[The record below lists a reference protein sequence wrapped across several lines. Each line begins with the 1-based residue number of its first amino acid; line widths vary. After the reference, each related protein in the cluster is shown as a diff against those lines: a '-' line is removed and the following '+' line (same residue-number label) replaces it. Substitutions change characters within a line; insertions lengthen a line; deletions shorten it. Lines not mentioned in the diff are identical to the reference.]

1 MRKAA
6 EDVQEMKE
14 VLAKKEEQLAQAQ
27 QLSSDLL
34 ASITKSTAKAEK
46 KKAEITAIK
55 VLFIFY
61 FYDIQ
66 QTIIYFVCRINL
78 QSMLKL

>member
-55 VLFIFY
+55 VLFS
-61 FYDIQ
+61 
-66 QTIIYFVCRINL
+66 IYILFL
-78 QSMLKL
+78 